1 MIKKLRKPYDM
12 IRKPIFLK
20 AQIGIRIFSEVE
32 SELYNYPTFIMIM
45 HWRRFFRYIEQILF
59 PNTVEYYGCSFWD
72 CVKSLDNNEEKN
84 ALINIITNSFT
95 FEYFISEGEIAM
107 YI

>member
-20 AQIGIRIFSEVE
+20 AQIGINIFSEVE
-32 SELYNYPTFIMIM
+32 SELYIYNS
-45 HWRRFFRYIEQILF
+45 WRRFFRYIEQILF
-59 PNTVEYYGCSFWD
+59 PNTVEYYGCSICD
-72 CVKSLDNNEEKN
+72 CVKSLDNNKEKN

>member
-1 MIKKLRKPYDM
+1 M

-20 AQIGIRIFSEVE
+20 AQIGINIFSEVE
-32 SELYNYPTFIMIM
+32 SELYIYNS
-45 HWRRFFRYIEQILF
+45 WRRFFRYIEQILF

-72 CVKSLDNNEEKN
+72 CVKSFDNNEEKN